1 MISTAHE
8 PNGFAVCLY
17 YYNEVFV
24 VFIFIIYFNNQYE
37 EAEFNYLIKGG
48 KWVDIRISSLGA
60 LTGICNP

>member
-1 MISTAHE
+1 MVSTAHE

-24 VFIFIIYFNNQYE
+24 VFIFIIYFNNQYA

-48 KWVDIRISSLGA
+48 K
-60 LTGICNP
+60 